1 MRILLLSSI
10 LFFLISNCATQK
22 ADIIL
27 TTPLSVTVKTARNY
41 FSPGIGVD
49 QEVYDLAQKYC
60 KNVSG
65 GNAVPTK
72 SWLVPFDGNYF
83 EFECK
88 KI

>member
-1 MRILLLSSI
+1 MKKLLFNSM
-10 LFFLISNCATQK
+10 LFILISNCATQK

>member
-1 MRILLLSSI
+1 MKNI
-10 LFFLISNCATQK
+10 FLILVLLFLSGCATQQ
-22 ADIIL
+22 ADIVL
-27 TTPLSVTVKTARNY
+27 TTPLSITIKTPRNY
-41 FSPGIGVD
+41 FSPGISVN
-49 QEVYDLAQKYC
+49 QEVYDIAQKYC

-88 KI
+88 KL